1 MTNPDGTTRTVGGW
15 AGHSLAKKV
24 GAFVDGGGNFLASV
38 GIPLKMAIA
47 IMAVLVASFAA
58 TTLDTATRLQ
68 RYVIQEL
75 AQTMQ
80 IKPLTNRYAA
90 TALALFL
97 GGAVALM
104 PGPNGPGSGGL
115 ILWPLF
121 RCSESV
127 VGGARF
133 YGDGVLSAA
142 TESTSLVRSDPD
154 GSDVDYAGVG
164 DAVADV

>member
-1 MTNPDGTTRTVGGW
+1 MAQRGRLAAW

-24 GAFVDGGGNFLASV
+24 GAFVEGGGNFLASV

-75 AQTMQ
+75 AGTMQ

-90 TALALFL
+90 TALALVL

-104 PGPNGPGSGGL
+104 PGPEWAGKWRVDSVAPV
-115 ILWPLF
+115 
-121 RCSESV
+121 RCGEST
-127 VGGARF
+127 VGGARL
-133 YGDGVLSAA
+133 YGDGLLSVA
-142 TESTSLVRSDPD
+142 TESAGLVRGDPD
-154 GSDVDYAGVG
+154 GGDVDYAGVG